1 MSQDEQLLIR
11 QVRDGQ
17 AAAFEEI
24 FNRYHAALHRFAW
37 HLTRSPEA
45 AADVLQTVFLKIW
58 RNRRDWQPKGSL
70 SAYLFRATKN
80 AALNYLRQPGS
91 RDGRLQTLA
100 DSDELSVSPE
110 KIYDDEETLRAIR
123 AAVDS
128 LPEGCR
134 TVFILS
140 RYENKKY
147 NEIAAI
153 LEISVKTVE
162 NQMGRAL
169 RLLRDKLVPIFEH
182 QK

>member
-1 MSQDEQLLIR
+1 MNHDEQQLIR
-11 QVRDGQ
+11 QIRDGH
-17 AAAFEEI
+17 AAAFEAI
-24 FNRYHAALHRFAW
+24 FKRYHAALHRFVW

-45 AADVLQTVFLKIW
+45 ADDVLQTLFLKIW

-70 SAYLFRATKN
+70 SAYLFRAAKN
-80 AALNYLRQPGS
+80 AALNYLRQPGGP
-91 RDGRLQTLA
+91 DGRPQTFA
-100 DSDELSVSPE
+100 DSDESSVSPE
-110 KIYDDEETLRAIR
+110 KIYDDEETLRIIR

-147 NEIAAI
+147 NEIAEI

-169 RLLRDKLVPIFEH
+169 RLLRDKLVPILEN

>member
-1 MSQDEQLLIR
+1 
-11 QVRDGQ
+11 
-17 AAAFEEI
+17 
-24 FNRYHAALHRFAW
+24 
-37 HLTRSPEA
+37 
-45 AADVLQTVFLKIW
+45 
-58 RNRRDWQPKGSL
+58 
-70 SAYLFRATKN
+70 
-80 AALNYLRQPGS
+80 
-91 RDGRLQTLA
+91 
-100 DSDELSVSPE
+100 
-110 KIYDDEETLRAIR
+110 
-123 AAVDS
+123 VDS